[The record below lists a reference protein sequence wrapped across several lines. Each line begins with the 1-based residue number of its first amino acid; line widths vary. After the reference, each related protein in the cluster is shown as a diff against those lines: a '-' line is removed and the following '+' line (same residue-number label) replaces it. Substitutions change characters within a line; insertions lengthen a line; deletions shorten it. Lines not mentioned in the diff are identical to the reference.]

1 MSSYNYENFVSL
13 NLLLEITHNRLK
25 WHDIT
30 LKIQH
35 EVTIVAIFFF
45 FHVHQ
50 LFLMFNEM
58 GLFIKVSTK
67 CRRNDTLIFVVT
79 I

>member
-25 WHDIT
+25 WHDIK

-45 FHVHQ
+45 FMYTN
-50 LFLMFNEM
+50 FSWCLMKWDSSSKYQRSVDEM
-58 GLFIKVSTK
+58 
-67 CRRNDTLIFVVT
+67 TLWYL
-79 I
+79 